1 MHNNRF
7 SECDHKYMARAI
19 ELAKRGRFTTTPN
32 PNVGCVLVKDNQII
46 GEGFH
51 IQAGGP
57 HAEVHALKM
66 AGDNAKGATAYVTL
80 EPCSHYGRTP
90 PCAEG
95 LIKAGVSRVVAAMVD
110 PNPEVAGRGLKMLED
125 AGIETDFGL
134 LNHEAEALNLGF
146 LKRMRTNLPYVRCKL
161 AASLDGKTALENGE
175 SKWITSSESRRAV
188 QDLRA
193 ESCAVLSGA
202 DTVIIDNAK
211 LNVRPDELT
220 DLDAKHSTRQP
231 IRVIIDSQ
239 NRLTPD
245 LALFQQP
252 SKIIIARTT
261 LDKSHTWPHF
271 VEQVVVDQNNS
282 KVDLHALLSLLAE
295 RGVNLVLLEAGA
307 TLAGKM
313 FEQKLVDELVLFMA
327 PKLMGHSSK
336 SLINLPTFTTMS
348 QVPELEINTLKQVGQ
363 DICLHALVKRN

>member
-1 MHNNRF
+1 MLDSRF
-7 SECDHKYMARAI
+7 SERDHFFMSRAI
-19 ELAKRGRFTTTPN
+19 ELAKQGRFTTTPN

-95 LIKAGVSRVVAAMVD
+95 LINAGVGRVIAAMVD

-125 AGIETDFGL
+125 VGIETDFGL
-134 LNHEAEALNLGF
+134 LTNEAEALNLGF
-146 LKRMRTNLPYVRCKL
+146 LKRMRTNLPYIRCKL
-161 AASLDGKTALENGE
+161 AASLDGKTALHNGE
-175 SKWITSSESRRAV
+175 SKWITSSESRRVV
-188 QDLRA
+188 QALRA

-211 LNVRPDELT
+211 LNVRFDEL
-220 DLDAKHSTRQP
+220 DELDAKHSTRQP
-231 IRVIIDSQ
+231 VRVIIDSQ
-239 NRLTPD
+239 NRLTPE
-245 LALFQQP
+245 LALFQQE
-252 SKIIIARTT
+252 SKIIIARTR
-261 LDKSHTWPHF
+261 LDNSHTWPHF
-271 VEQVVVDQNNS
+271 VEQVIVKATND
-282 KVDLHALLSLLAE
+282 KVDLPALMAMLAE
-295 RGVNLVLLEAGA
+295 RGINLVLLEAGA

-313 FEQKLVDELVLFMA
+313 FEANLVDELVLFMA
-327 PKLMGHSSK
+327 PKLMGHTSK
-336 SLINLPTFTTMS
+336 SLINLPAFDAMS
-348 QVPELEINTLKQVGQ
+348 QVPELEIKTLKHVGQ